1 MRIVPYDSSF
11 YSSSIGRVELCV
23 NGTWGT
29 ICSDYFDDN
38 DAVVVCRQL
47 GYTPLGIHVC
57 LWAIMFILLR
67 AGSISMGNI
76 KPEHYLPFHFIDL
89 NCTGNESTIWDCP
102 GNESITKCLSTHD
115 AAVACHSKIILPVL
129 YIKLIRF

>member
-1 MRIVPYDSSF
+1 MRIVPYDTTF
-11 YSSSIGRVELCV
+11 YSSSIGHVELCV
-23 NGTWGT
+23 NDTWGT

-47 GYTPLGIHVC
+47 GYTPLGITC
-57 LWAIMFILLR
+57 LPVNYVYNF

-76 KPEHYLPFHFIDL
+76 KLQHYLPFHFIDL

-102 GNESITKCLSTHD
+102 SNKLITKCLSSYD
-115 AAVACHSKIILPVL
+115 AAVACHSKIICYQY
-129 YIKLIRF
+129 YILN

>member
-1 MRIVPYDSSF
+1 MRIIPYDSSF

-57 LWAIMFILLR
+57 LWAIIFILLQVQYQWVTSNL
-67 AGSISMGNI
+67 SII
-76 KPEHYLPFHFIDL
+76 FHFIL
-89 NCTGNESTIWDCP
+89 LIST
-102 GNESITKCLSTHD
+102 
-115 AAVACHSKIILPVL
+115 VL
-129 YIKLIRF
+129 EMKALYRTVPIMNQYRNV

>member
-1 MRIVPYDSSF
+1 MKIVPYDNSF

-57 LWAIMFILLR
+57 LLIMFMLLQAQYQWVTSNLNIIFHFILL
-67 AGSISMGNI
+67 IS
-76 KPEHYLPFHFIDL
+76 
-89 NCTGNESTIWDCP
+89 T
-102 GNESITKCLSTHD
+102 
-115 AAVACHSKIILPVL
+115 VL
-129 YIKLIRF
+129 EMKALYGTVLVINQY